1 MTLPT
6 PVTTSSIIKLNAS
19 SLRPKFTLNAPMA
32 SQLTETSRASQP
44 PNLMRASE
52 STKLV
57 HTALMDSVALTARLR
72 WVNNVINPVAT
83 SGRNK
88 MNQANAS
95 SFISGN
101 LI

>member
-1 MTLPT
+1 
-6 PVTTSSIIKLNAS
+6 
-19 SLRPKFTLNAPMA
+19 
-32 SQLTETSRASQP
+32 
-44 PNLMRASE
+44 MRASE

-57 HTALMDSVALTARLR
+57 HTAPMDSVALTARLR